1 VIYQHWLGGKSMA
14 LSERQQEIFK
24 YIQRFTTE
32 KGRPPT
38 IREIGLAVNISS
50 TSVVNYN
57 LNILE
62 KVGLISREKEVSR
75 GLRLTGQNGKNAA
88 DPRFVQVPLLG
99 RIVAGKPIEIPEPGS
114 TAFEADHES
123 VTLTR
128 DLLGGNDSENL
139 YALHVKG
146 DSMIDASIHDGD
158 IVVMKHQET
167 ARNGDL
173 VAAWIKDK
181 QQTTLK
187 RFFKEKGMIKLV
199 PANPSFKTIEVD
211 PKNVSIQ
218 GKVVLVI
225 RQLGAAA

>member
-1 VIYQHWLGGKSMA
+1 MA
-14 LSERQQEIFK
+14 LSERQQQIYGF
-24 YIQRFTTE
+24 IQRFAGE

-38 IREIGLAVNISS
+38 IREIGQAVGISS

-62 KVGLISREKEVSR
+62 KAGLLSREKEVSR
-75 GLRLTGQNGKNAA
+75 GLRLTGPNGKAFDA
-88 DPRFVQVPLLG
+88 RFVQVPLLG
-99 RIVAGKPIEIPEPGS
+99 RIVAGKPIEIPDPGS
-114 TAFEADHES
+114 SAFEADHES

-128 DLLGGNDSENL
+128 DLLPESDTSKL
-139 YALHVKG
+139 FALHVKG

-167 ARNGDL
+167 ARDGDL

-181 QQTTLK
+181 HQTTLK
-187 RFFKEKGMIKLV
+187 RFYRRKGMIELV
-199 PANPSFKTIEVD
+199 PANPNYKTIHVE
-211 PKNVSIQ
+211 PRNVAIQ

-225 RQLGAAA
+225 RQLGAGA

>member
-1 VIYQHWLGGKSMA
+1 MA
-14 LSERQQEIFK
+14 LSERQQEIYK
-24 YIQRFTTE
+24 YIQRFTAD

-38 IREIGLAVNISS
+38 IREIGSSVGISS

-62 KVGLISREKEVSR
+62 KAGLISREKEVSR
-75 GLRLTGQNGKNAA
+75 GLRLTQNGRAMS
-88 DPRFVQVPLLG
+88 DPRFIQVPLLG
-99 RIVAGKPIEIPEPGS
+99 RIVAGKPIEIPEAGTS
-114 TAFEADHES
+114 AFEADHES

-128 DLLGGNDSENL
+128 DLLGNADTENL

-187 RFFKEKGMIKLV
+187 RFFRERGVIKLV
-199 PANPSFKTIEVD
+199 PANPSYKTIEVE
-211 PKNVSIQ
+211 PRNVAIQ

>member
-1 VIYQHWLGGKSMA
+1 MA
-14 LSERQQEIFK
+14 LSERQQEIYK
-24 YIQRFTTE
+24 YIQRFSIE

-38 IREIGLAVNISS
+38 IREIGEAVGISS

-62 KVGLISREKEVSR
+62 KAGLLAREKEVSR
-75 GLRLTGQNGKNAA
+75 GLRLTGQNGKLIA

-99 RIVAGKPIEIPEPGS
+99 RIVAGKPIEIPESG
-114 TAFEADHES
+114 TNAFEADHES

-128 DLLGGNDSENL
+128 DLLGNNDAENL

-187 RFFKEKGMIKLV
+187 RFFREKGIIKLV
-199 PANPSFKTIEVD
+199 PANPNFKTIEVD

-225 RQLGAAA
+225 RQLGAPA

>member
-1 VIYQHWLGGKSMA
+1 MA
-14 LSERQQEIFK
+14 LSERQQLIFNF
-24 YIQRFTTE
+24 IQRFSSD

-38 IREIGLAVNISS
+38 IREIGSAVNISS

-62 KVGLISREKEVSR
+62 KAGLITREKEVSR
-75 GLRLTGQNGKNAA
+75 GLRVNGQNGNRGH
-88 DPRFVQVPLLG
+88 DVRLVQIPLLG
-99 RIVAGKPIEIPEPGS
+99 RIVAGKPIEVPDAS
-114 TAFEADHES
+114 AFEADHES

-128 DLLGGNDSENL
+128 DLLPEAEAQKL

-146 DSMIDASIHDGD
+146 DSMIDASVHDGD

-167 ARNGDL
+167 ARDGDL

-187 RFFKEKGMIKLV
+187 RFFREKNQIRLQ
-199 PANPSFKTIEVD
+199 PANPNFKPIFVRPD
-211 PKNVSIQ
+211 NVAIQ

-225 RQLGAAA
+225 RQLERAA

>member
-1 VIYQHWLGGKSMA
+1 MA
-14 LSERQQEIFK
+14 LSERQQQIYS
-24 YIQRFTTE
+24 YIQHFTGD

-38 IREIGLAVNISS
+38 IREIGQAVNISS

-62 KVGLISREKEVSR
+62 KAGLISREKEVSR
-75 GLRLTGQNGKNAA
+75 GLRLTGQNGKRIA
-88 DPRFVQVPLLG
+88 DPRFVQIPLLG
-99 RIVAGKPIEIPEPGS
+99 RIVAGKPIEIPEAGTS
-114 TAFEADHES
+114 AFEADHES

-128 DLLGGNDSENL
+128 DLLGATDTQNL

-158 IVVMKHQET
+158 IVVMKHQVT

-187 RFFKEKGMIKLV
+187 RFFREKGMIKLV
-199 PANPSFKTIEVD
+199 PANPSYKTIQVE
-211 PKNVSIQ
+211 PHNVAIQ

>member
-1 VIYQHWLGGKSMA
+1 MA
-14 LSERQQEIFK
+14 LSERQQQIYSF
-24 YIQRFTTE
+24 IQRFHAD

-38 IREIGLAVNISS
+38 IREIGLAVSISS

-62 KVGLISREKEVSR
+62 KAGLLSREKEVSR
-75 GLRLTGQNGKNAA
+75 GLRLTGQNGKPPP
-88 DPRFVQVPLLG
+88 DPRFIQVPLLG
-99 RIVAGKPIEIPEPGS
+99 RIIAGKPIEIPEAGS

-123 VTLTR
+123 VLLTR
-128 DLLGGNDSENL
+128 DLLPEADTEKL
-139 YALHVKG
+139 FALHVKG

-167 ARNGDL
+167 ARDGDL

-187 RFFKEKGMIKLV
+187 RFYRRKGKIELV
-199 PANPSFKTIEVD
+199 PANPSYKTIEVE
-211 PKNVSIQ
+211 PRNVSIQ

-225 RQLGAAA
+225 RQLGVAAA

>member
-1 VIYQHWLGGKSMA
+1 MA
-14 LSERQQEIFK
+14 LSERQQQIYNF
-24 YIQRFTTE
+24 IQRFAGE

-38 IREIGLAVNISS
+38 IREIGSAVGISS

-62 KVGLISREKEVSR
+62 KQGLLAREKEVSR
-75 GLRLTGQNGKNAA
+75 GLRLTGQNGKASV
-88 DPRFVQVPLLG
+88 DMRFIQIPLLG
-99 RIVAGKPIEIPEPGS
+99 RIVAGKPIEIPEAGS
-114 TAFEADHES
+114 SAFEADHES

-128 DLLGGNDSENL
+128 DLLNESDSSKL
-139 YALHVKG
+139 FALHVKG

-167 ARNGDL
+167 ARDGDL

-187 RFFKEKGMIKLV
+187 RFYRRRGKIELV
-199 PANPSFKTIEVD
+199 PANPSYKTIEVA
-211 PKNVSIQ
+211 PSNVSIQ

-225 RQLGAAA
+225 RQLSAA

>member
-1 VIYQHWLGGKSMA
+1 MA

-114 TAFEADHES
+114 TAYEADHES

-128 DLLGGNDSENL
+128 DLLGGNDTENL

-187 RFFKEKGMIKLV
+187 RFFREKGIIKLV

>member
-1 VIYQHWLGGKSMA
+1 MA
-14 LSERQQEIFK
+14 LSERQQQIYS
-24 YIQRFTTE
+24 YIQRFTGE

-38 IREIGLAVNISS
+38 IREIGQNVGISS

-62 KVGLISREKEVSR
+62 RAGLISREKEVSR
-75 GLRLTGQNGKNAA
+75 GLRLTGHNGKAMA
-88 DPRFVQVPLLG
+88 DPRFIQIPLLG
-99 RIVAGKPIEIPEPGS
+99 RIVAGKPIEIPEAGTS
-114 TAFEADHES
+114 AFEADHES

-128 DLLGGNDSENL
+128 DLLGGADSENL

-158 IVVMKHQET
+158 IVVMKHQAT

-187 RFFKEKGMIKLV
+187 RFFREKGVIKLV
-199 PANPSFKTIEVD
+199 PANPSYKTIHVEPHNVD
-211 PKNVSIQ
+211 IQ

>member
-1 VIYQHWLGGKSMA
+1 MA
-14 LSERQQEIFK
+14 LSERQQEIYK
-24 YIQRFTTE
+24 YIQRFTGE

-38 IREIGLAVNISS
+38 IREIGSAVKISS

-62 KVGLISREKEVSR
+62 KAGLISREKEVSR
-75 GLRLTGQNGKNAA
+75 GLRLTGQNGKALT
-88 DPRFVQVPLLG
+88 DPRFVQIPLLG
-99 RIVAGKPIEIPEPGS
+99 RIVAGKPIEVPEAGT

-128 DLLGGNDSENL
+128 DLLGGTDAQGL

-187 RFFKEKGMIKLV
+187 RFFREKGVIKLV
-199 PANPSFKTIEVD
+199 PANPNFKTITVE

>member
-1 VIYQHWLGGKSMA
+1 MA
-14 LSERQQEIFK
+14 LSERQQDIYK
-24 YIQRFTTE
+24 YIQRFTEE

-38 IREIGLAVNISS
+38 IREIGKAVKISS

-62 KVGLISREKEVSR
+62 RAGLISREKEVSR
-75 GLRLTGQNGKNAA
+75 GLRLTGQNGKILA

-99 RIVAGKPIEIPEPGS
+99 RIIAGKPIEIPEPGTS
-114 TAFEADHES
+114 AFEADHES

-128 DLLGGNDSENL
+128 ELLGNADSHGL
-139 YALHVKG
+139 YALQVKG

-167 ARNGDL
+167 ARNGDM

-181 QQTTLK
+181 HQTTLK
-187 RFFKEKGMIKLV
+187 RFFREKGVVKLV
-199 PANPSFKTIEVD
+199 PANPNFKTIELD

-225 RQLGAAA
+225 RQLAA